1 MRITPKPGFV
11 GKSNKLTRPGAGKVP
26 RRKKGEDMNTKKLMS
41 DDRIDITATYLHG
54 EVFSIQVYIKDSE
67 GYVDKT
73 VRVYYKSGEVEMQ

>member
-1 MRITPKPGFV
+1 MGRTGHLRKQPAALPG
-11 GKSNKLTRPGAGKVP
+11 NAGQ
-26 RRKKGEDMNTKKLMS
+26 KGEDMNTKKLMS

-73 VRVYYKSGEVEMQ
+73 VRVYYKSGQVEMQ